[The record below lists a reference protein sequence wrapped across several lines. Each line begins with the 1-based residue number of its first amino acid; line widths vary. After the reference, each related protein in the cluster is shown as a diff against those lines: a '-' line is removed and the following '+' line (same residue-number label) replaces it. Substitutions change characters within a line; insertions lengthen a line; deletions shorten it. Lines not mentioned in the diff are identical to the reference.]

1 MKRVIQ
7 GLCVD
12 DKRRLEHSRNMADDG
27 LTLKI
32 TSALSNSLRA
42 RAKAAGQSVEDYA
55 LGILG
60 NAVEPSG
67 VADSE
72 IPWTEATILGS
83 YDLDQDSEAY
93 ADELDRICDQ
103 ALRTGGVPWEQ
114 VEARLRNFGQR
125 R

>member
-1 MKRVIQ
+1 
-7 GLCVD
+7 
-12 DKRRLEHSRNMADDG
+12 MADDG